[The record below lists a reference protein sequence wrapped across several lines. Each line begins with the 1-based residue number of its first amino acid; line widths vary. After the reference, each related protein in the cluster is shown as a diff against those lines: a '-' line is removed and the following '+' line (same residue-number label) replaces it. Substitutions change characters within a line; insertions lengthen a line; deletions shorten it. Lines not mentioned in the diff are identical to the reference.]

1 MGAQYAFDINEFSI
15 DELEMF
21 ANGYKDSFAKLM
33 DNMVG
38 EDAME
43 EVFATVLGFNPEYVG
58 PLGE

>member
-1 MGAQYAFDINEFSI
+1 MYAFDINEFSR
-15 DELEMF
+15 DELTIL
-21 ANGYKDSFAKLM
+21 ASIYKGLFAKQM

-43 EVFATVLGFNPEYVG
+43 NIFATLLGLNTEEYVG